1 MRTRPE
7 WNGAFDDI
15 GCPFEAPPLHSVSI
29 HQAQQNKVKGSVGR
43 SAMLPCYSHFLEE
56 YDTSFRWLK
65 NNSSLM
71 AGIIGK
77 SKISV
82 LDESFRNRIQMPA
95 NSSTGNL
102 SLMITHLRVEDLGM
116 YQCEASSKNQSIR
129 YEEIFLYVTEDGVSK
144 PIIRLLPG
152 QNVTEQSTVTLKCAV
167 TSGSLPITYMWYR
180 KTSKTEKAKKINHY
194 LQTLVLNPSR
204 KEDNGLF
211 FCKVSNKFSTEKSG
225 LMEIPLSASGI
236 PSMETT
242 LTVPNGRSASRI
254 PWVMISISSAL
265 VLFIVG
271 VILTAIWMVKKRLK
285 GRKHPR
291 SIQLQRFHK
300 DVAVQTKEED
310 LEHGNYW
317 SKNIDATYATIDHT
331 RRLPKPPA
339 NPRNTSMQ
347 FTETPSMRHQ
357 PYTNFHVTY

>member
-1 MRTRPE
+1 MTVKVSRCLLTT
-7 WNGAFDDI
+7 WLCI
-15 GCPFEAPPLHSVSI
+15 VSVSI

-56 YDTSFRWLK
+56 YETSFRWLK

-225 LMEIPLSASGI
+225 LMEIPLS
-236 PSMETT
+236 
-242 LTVPNGRSASRI
+242 
-254 PWVMISISSAL
+254 
-265 VLFIVG
+265 
-271 VILTAIWMVKKRLK
+271 
-285 GRKHPR
+285 GRKQPR